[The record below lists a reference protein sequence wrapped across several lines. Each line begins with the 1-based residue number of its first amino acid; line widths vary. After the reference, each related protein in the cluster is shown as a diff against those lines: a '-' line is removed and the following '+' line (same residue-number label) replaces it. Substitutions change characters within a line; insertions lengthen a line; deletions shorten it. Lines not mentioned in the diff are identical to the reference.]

1 LEITTLDPW
10 ISPYCSL
17 IANLLGVSIAS
28 SLDTMIF
35 IGIDGLNRLLPLKT
49 KSSETGSSI
58 ILPSSPFPVFSFVFN
73 REETKNDGHLMKG
86 SLTTIF
92 FEFCADRVGS
102 SLKKTTSFKRPFEW
116 KGPLRLDSP

>member
-1 LEITTLDPW
+1 VGEGYLGILEITTLDPW

-58 ILPSSPFPVFSFVFN
+58 ILPHLLFPYSLLFSI
-73 REETKNDGHLMKG
+73 E
-86 SLTTIF
+86 
-92 FEFCADRVGS
+92 
-102 SLKKTTSFKRPFEW
+102 KKRKMM
-116 KGPLRLDSP
+116 GIL